1 MPPKL
6 LDYQPVFDA
15 ALPSEWEL
23 IGRSRGG
30 LGGHGEPVDGMQG
43 GCFVLAHP
51 TAGVALV
58 DLLPNRTLNAEALF
72 RRLLNAVDFSARCRG
87 YLPVIHVAVGPDELP
102 ALLGRIEDGFGYDS
116 VLTIADRGQWVG
128 ELWRVLQAGIT
139 WEALGRPPSG
149 RIPPALSVG
158 GERWALP
165 ARLARASLLAGGLF
179 GLFGLG
185 FAAALLLPPPAE
197 APPQPATSGLSALAA
212 VTPRPATLLAPL
224 SAPMVTPAPD
234 VGPSPAPALA
244 ASMTSTLVVD
254 PLPMVASAA
263 PQASADEI
271 ILDPAEP
278 QAETQAETR
287 TVALA
292 PGTRRNG
299 RAPLPIDRRCSEA
312 LFRFQQGGSLSSQE
326 MTYVRQ
332 GCASWR

>member
-15 ALPSEWEL
+15 ALPPEWEL
-23 IGRSRGG
+23 IGRSRGSLCGHAEPADG
-30 LGGHGEPVDGMQG
+30 LRDPFQG

-51 TAGVALV
+51 AAGVALV
-58 DLLPNRTLNAEALF
+58 DLLPDRTPNAEALF

-102 ALLGRIEDGFGYDS
+102 TLLGRIEDGFGYDS

-128 ELWRVLQAGIT
+128 ELWRILQSGIT

-149 RIPPALSVG
+149 RTPAILPVK

-185 FAAALLLPPPAE
+185 FAAALLLPPPPE
-197 APPQPATSGLSALAA
+197 APPQPAPTGLSALAA
-212 VTPRPATLLAPL
+212 VAPAREAMLTPL
-224 SAPMVTPAPD
+224 SAPLVTPMPAAAD
-234 VGPSPAPALA
+234 SLPAPVLQ
-244 ASMTSTLVVD
+244 
-254 PLPMVASAA
+254 PLPAVAAAA

-271 ILDPAEP
+271 VVDPSEP
-278 QAETQAETR
+278 MPQAETR
-287 TVALA
+287 TAALV
-292 PGTRRNG
+292 PGARRTG
-299 RAPLPIDRRCSEA
+299 RTPLPIDRRCSEA

-326 MTYVRQ
+326 MTHVRQ